1 MAKKFMYVCIGI
13 MALAVT
19 FHIGA
24 EYGKASIVDHS
35 MTGIVAEGFHPSFGY
50 CVLLDNS
57 EVWRAL
63 STSPGWGHLTE
74 YDLPIPVTQV
84 KFWPAPTHFYTVDN
98 EFWYKEGSEW
108 VNYGAPPGGVATQ
121 PTTWGKIKAEWG
133 E

>member
-35 MTGIVAEGFHPSFGY
+35 ATGIIAQQDHW
-50 CVLLDNS
+50 VLLDNG
-57 EVWRAL
+57 E
-63 STSPGWGHLTE
+63 TWGCSDETQEWSLAE
-74 YDLPIPVTQV
+74 CQLPVPVSDI
-84 KFWPAPTHFYTVDN
+84 KFWQAHRIVTN
-98 EFWYKEGSEW
+98 ENDFWRCISGGTW
-108 VNYGAPPGGVATQ
+108 VNYGSPPGLVSTQ
-121 PTTWGKIKAEWG
+121 PSTWGKIKGEWG